1 MLRRF
6 LLCLLVVFVPVQ
18 SWAVIDMGIQHQQKT
33 LQIPQMIEDNTAH
46 SCHQNGASATEN
58 PHSSHQASDNSGCN
72 SCTLCM
78 AIGFLQAPQ
87 ALDLSD
93 SFSQSFHSINQPL
106 IGVDISDLTKP
117 PIR

>member
-6 LLCLLVVFVPVQ
+6 LICLLVVFVPVQ

-33 LQIPQMIEDNTAH
+33 LQMPRMIEANIAH
-46 SCHQNGASATEN
+46 ECHQNGASATEN
-58 PHSSHQASDNSGCN
+58 PHSSHQASDSSGCN

>member
-1 MLRRF
+1 MLRKF
-6 LLCLLVVFVPVQ
+6 LICLLVVYVPRQ
-18 SWAVIDMGIQHQQKT
+18 SLAVFDMGIQHQQKT
-33 LQIPQMIEDNTAH
+33 LQMPQMIEANTAH
-46 SCHQNGASATEN
+46 ACHQNGASATEN
-58 PHSSHQASDNSGCN
+58 PHSSHQASDSSGCN

-78 AIGFLQAPQ
+78 AIGFLQAPHVL
-87 ALDLSD
+87 ALTD

>member
-1 MLRRF
+1 
-6 LLCLLVVFVPVQ
+6 
-18 SWAVIDMGIQHQQKT
+18 
-33 LQIPQMIEDNTAH
+33 
-46 SCHQNGASATEN
+46 
-58 PHSSHQASDNSGCN
+58 
-72 SCTLCM
+72 M

>member
-1 MLRRF
+1 MLRKF

-58 PHSSHQASDNSGCN
+58 PHSSHQASDSSGCN
-72 SCTLCM
+72 SCTLFM

-87 ALDLSD
+87 ALDLAD

>member
-1 MLRRF
+1 MLRKF

-33 LQIPQMIEDNTAH
+33 LQMPQMIEGNIVHA
-46 SCHQNGASATEN
+46 CHQNSASATESS
-58 PHSSHQASDNSGCN
+58 HASHQASDNSGCN

-78 AIGFLQAPQ
+78 AIGFLQDPQ
-87 ALDLSD
+87 ALDLTD

-106 IGVDISDLTKP
+106 VGVDISDLTKP